1 MTATHVID
9 GGQAP
14 EGASGEPGRLIPFG
28 IMPLISVGN
37 ITGNYNVSTLSG
49 NNVQIPVEIPAG
61 YPLGVRRPW
70 SWLSWSPQHPPSG
83 TRRGLE
89 RDEP

>member
-1 MTATHVID
+1 
-9 GGQAP
+9 
-14 EGASGEPGRLIPFG
+14 
-28 IMPLISVGN
+28 MPLTSVGN

-61 YPLGVRRPW
+61 YPLGVQRPW

-89 RDEP
+89 RE